1 MGEGGH
7 QLSGERYGHA
17 DPAADSGRGPLEDLP
32 TPAWLSALDEEA
44 DEPEESAEP
53 TAEDSGE
60 WAAVTPTE
68 AGIPPSDPEPVVPGR
83 EAEQPFPD
91 RPASGETRGQGESGT
106 VAEPSPWGSAGH
118 EVHQSA
124 EHAESVEHAESDGR
138 AEFAGRAEQPEWVG
152 PAEPSGQ
159 AEEAWPPVGESV
171 PTGEFAA
178 TRAEEPVVP
187 PAAAAAAAESEAS
200 EASEE
205 FEESDG
211 SGKSDA
217 SDESEES
224 CAADVPVA
232 PVAADE
238 AVPAAPVPAAPAT
251 GTRAAVP
258 APEVERPAPRVE
270 PPAPRLPPALAAGP
284 EAAGPVLPGPPAR
297 PSVPPRVG
305 PRIGPPQ
312 RPRDHPVAPSAVAPL
327 PRAENPPP
335 PRVDPPA
342 KVDRPPQTD
351 RRPQVERPAPALP
364 AAAAPPPALPAPA
377 GPAPVRAVPAP
388 DIERP
393 APRVPPVEPGRGVA
407 ALLGDVAAA
416 ARLDPPRTAGT
427 SAQRTAAP
435 ADPPPPEG
443 DPWPHP
449 APPPRDLRDDRP
461 LAAAQLPPPAAD
473 DQPVPVPAPASASVP
488 PPASPSPPPPR
499 PVWEGPGE
507 APFGFVLGRDAG
519 PGSAPVPGP
528 VPGRDV
534 AADAGAAPRPDDEPD
549 PDLEPDPFPAA
560 AYAGE
565 DNTTWHSQAD
575 APWLQD
581 AAPADPGAAHVIRFQ
596 GEDAWDE
603 PLRRPPLFR
612 RLVII
617 TVVFAVLIAAFVVLA
632 FVKRGGDGDKESP
645 PSNPPSPPA
654 SATAGR
660 PAVLPAAAPNGWSR
674 TAAWTAVVAPPT
686 ARAATI
692 ASGTTAVAVITPTKQ
707 VAILDPADGRVRR
720 SFDLPKGEHRGVK
733 LGVVDGTMSVLVHA
747 GDVLAYAPADGSA
760 APTTLDVAAD
770 AVVSYAGDSP
780 LIVNG
785 TGVQVVRDGKLA
797 DVQLP
802 PGATAMAA
810 DGANVI
816 AAVPVG
822 PWWNA
827 APGREATAITP
838 APPRPGATLFRIAAA
853 GHNRVAV
860 VWTGPD
866 AATVTVVLYD
876 ATTGEARITADAPL
890 EEMRKTAWVWGTD
903 GQVAALGPLV
913 FDVKGGKAAV
923 RSGFGPVIGWGNLL
937 YGQTAADPQTA
948 VVLDATDPKG
958 APVPLGS
965 GVPLPWGGP
974 TGQLILIL
982 DTAPST
988 APTLYA
994 LTREGTPPGSPG
1006 QGPSG
1011 SSGSSPGP
1019 AGTTGTTGS
1028 TGSTGTTT

>member
-1 MGEGGH
+1 M
-7 QLSGERYGHA
+7 
-17 DPAADSGRGPLEDLP
+17 
-32 TPAWLSALDEEA
+32 
-44 DEPEESAEP
+44 
-53 TAEDSGE
+53 
-60 WAAVTPTE
+60 
-68 AGIPPSDPEPVVPGR
+68 
-83 EAEQPFPD
+83 
-91 RPASGETRGQGESGT
+91 
-106 VAEPSPWGSAGH
+106 
-118 EVHQSA
+118 
-124 EHAESVEHAESDGR
+124 
-138 AEFAGRAEQPEWVG
+138 
-152 PAEPSGQ
+152 
-159 AEEAWPPVGESV
+159 
-171 PTGEFAA
+171 
-178 TRAEEPVVP
+178 
-187 PAAAAAAAESEAS
+187 
-200 EASEE
+200 
-205 FEESDG
+205 
-211 SGKSDA
+211 
-217 SDESEES
+217 
-224 CAADVPVA
+224 
-232 PVAADE
+232 
-238 AVPAAPVPAAPAT
+238 
-251 GTRAAVP
+251 
-258 APEVERPAPRVE
+258 
-270 PPAPRLPPALAAGP
+270 
-284 EAAGPVLPGPPAR
+284 
-297 PSVPPRVG
+297 
-305 PRIGPPQ
+305 
-312 RPRDHPVAPSAVAPL
+312 
-327 PRAENPPP
+327 
-335 PRVDPPA
+335 
-342 KVDRPPQTD
+342 
-351 RRPQVERPAPALP
+351 
-364 AAAAPPPALPAPA
+364 
-377 GPAPVRAVPAP
+377 PAP

-393 APRVPPVEPGRGVA
+393 APRVPPVEPGHGVS

-416 ARLDPPRTAGT
+416 HLGPPRTGETSWQRNDAAAG
-427 SAQRTAAP
+427 
-435 ADPPPPEG
+435 PPPPEG

-461 LAAAQLPPPAAD
+461 LATAQLPPPASGD
-473 DQPVPVPAPASASVP
+473 RPVPIPAPA
-488 PPASPSPPPPR
+488 PAPAPETAAEPAAAPSSPPPPPRR

-507 APFGFVLGRDAG
+507 PPFGFV
-519 PGSAPVPGP
+519 
-528 VPGRDV
+528 PGRDT
-534 AADAGAAPRPDDEPD
+534 AADPASTAGGPAARHGSEPD
-549 PDLEPDPFPAA
+549 PDLEPDPFPPA
-560 AYAGE
+560 AYVGE
-565 DNTTWHSQAD
+565 DHAPWQPQPD
-575 APWLQD
+575 APWRQD
-581 AAPADPGAAHVIRFQ
+581 APPADSGAAHVIRFQ

-603 PLRRPPLFR
+603 PPRRPPLFR

-617 TVVFAVLIAAFVVLA
+617 TVVFAVLVAAFVVLA
-632 FVKRGGDGDKESP
+632 FVKRGDDGDKEPP
-645 PSNPPSPPA
+645 PSNSPSPPA
-654 SATAGR
+654 ASTSAR

-692 ASGTTAVAVITPTKQ
+692 ASGTTAVAVITPAKQ

-733 LGVVDGTMSVLVHA
+733 LGAVDGTMSVLVHA

-760 APTTLDVAAD
+760 APTTLDVPAG

-780 LIVNG
+780 LVVNG
-785 TGVQVVRDGKLA
+785 TDVQVVRDGRLA
-797 DVQLP
+797 AVQLP

-913 FDVKGGKAAV
+913 FDLKGGKAAV

-948 VVLDATDPKG
+948 VVLDGTDPKS
-958 APVPLGS
+958 APVPLGT

-974 TGQLILIL
+974 TGRLILIL

-1006 QGPSG
+1006 QG
-1011 SSGSSPGP
+1011 SSPGP
-1019 AGTTGTTGS
+1019 AGTGT